1 MKQIAVAAVAL
12 LSVASGALANTIL
25 SETASPIAKITQGHA
40 APGDTASSVSDPN
53 VSFRVLD
60 NGKVERTNSRYGSVT
75 ILDPAADYQKSNRSK
90 SR

>member
-1 MKQIAVAAVAL
+1 MMKQIAVAAVAL

-53 VSFRVLD
+53 VSGTRPPATAAALPPDEPPAMRVVSCGL
-60 NGKVERTNSRYGSVT
+60 RHA
-75 ILDPAADYQKSNRSK
+75 P
-90 SR
+90 